1 LGDRLALFQRHR
13 NRHRFDALAHELHG
27 LEDDLGSLGRRGARP
42 RFEAPLSGSQRII
55 QIGTAGV
62 RDDGQSALIGWVDHW
77 LAVGLSPLTGDVQ
90 FEVGIVGYHQMPS
103 FVISIRV

>member
-1 LGDRLALFQRHR
+1 LGDRLALFQCHR

-42 RFEAPLSGSQRII
+42 RFEALLCGSQRII

-62 RDDGQSALIGWVDHW
+62 RDDGQSALIGWVDHR
-77 LAVGLSPLTGDVQ
+77 LTVGLSPLTGDVQ

>member
-1 LGDRLALFQRHR
+1 LGDRLALFQCHR

-55 QIGTAGV
+55 QIGTAGPSS
-62 RDDGQSALIGWVDHW
+62 RIRGFFGSAPVAD
-77 LAVGLSPLTGDVQ
+77 Q
-90 FEVGIVGYHQMPS
+90 
-103 FVISIRV
+103 